1 LVNRSE
7 IMQLQGAWPDAVAEA
22 ERACDLVAG
31 QPRAA
36 GSAFYQYAELQRL
49 CGNFAEA
56 EDGYRR
62 ASDRGKS
69 PQPGLARLRL
79 AQGQLEAAVAAI
91 RLVMDDATDRM
102 TRTQFIP
109 AFVEIMLAAHEIEA
123 ARDASDELA
132 RTAADLGTP
141 FLLAAAGFSE
151 GTVLLAEKEPRAAL
165 DSLQKARRRWHELEV
180 PYEIARTRALIG
192 VALRELGDGD
202 GAGME
207 LDAAR
212 RGFEKLG
219 AAPDLARLEKPSGR
233 PETGASGG
241 LTQREV
247 EVLRLVAAGKTNRAI
262 ADKLVIS
269 DKTVARHVSNIF
281 TKLEVSSR
289 SAATAYAYEQGL
301 I

>member
-1 LVNRSE
+1 MTPKPDLVLFRGQCLVNRSE

-22 ERACDLVAG
+22 ARACELVAG

-49 CGNFAEA
+49 RGNFAEA
-56 EDGYRR
+56 EDGHRR
-62 ASDRGKS
+62 ASDRGRS
-69 PQPGLARLRL
+69 PQPGLAQVRL
-79 AQGQLEAAVAAI
+79 AQGQVEAAAAGI

-109 AFVEIMLAAHEIEA
+109 AFVEIMLAAHEIKA
-123 ARDASDELA
+123 ARDATDELA

-141 FLLAAAGFSE
+141 FLLAAAEFSE

-192 VALRELGDGD
+192 VSW
-202 GAGME
+202 
-207 LDAAR
+207 
-212 RGFEKLG
+212 G
-219 AAPDLARLEKPSGR
+219 AAPKVI
-233 PETGASGG
+233 GG

-289 SAATAYAYEQGL
+289 SAATAYA
-301 I
+301 